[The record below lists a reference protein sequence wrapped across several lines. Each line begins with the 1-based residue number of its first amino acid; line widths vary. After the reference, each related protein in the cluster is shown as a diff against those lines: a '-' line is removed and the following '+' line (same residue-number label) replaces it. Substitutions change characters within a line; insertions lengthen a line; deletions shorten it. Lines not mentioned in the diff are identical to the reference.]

1 MLLTS
6 SSSQLFLVTLIF
18 HYFSWYLFFGKYLS
32 ADLSRNRTTH
42 FASNVQP
49 VRAPENDLKR
59 SKTVSH
65 PSDPF
70 GILQTKQFRESAIF
84 RDFLPKMQVD
94 VLKTQSF
101 EASSKIRLMT

>member
-84 RDFLPKMQVD
+84 RDFLPKN
-94 VLKTQSF
+94 
-101 EASSKIRLMT
+101 AG